1 MAGDAD
7 VVEGRADTMM
17 LHNSKKALLA
27 QARRFRRRAAL
38 RRFVRHQ
45 EGAAAV
51 EFALVAAPFIA
62 LLFAIIET
70 ALVFFAGQVL
80 ETAVADSSRLIM
92 TGQAQ
97 TQNFDQ
103 AKFKQAV
110 CSNVYGLF
118 DCSGGMY
125 VDVRTYSSFGGAT
138 PPSPI
143 NADGTLNNNFV
154 YQPGGPGD
162 IVVAR
167 LLYEWPVYVSM
178 MGMNLANLGN
188 NKRLIVATAAFRNE
202 PYK

>member
-1 MAGDAD
+1 
-7 VVEGRADTMM
+7 M
-17 LHNSKKALLA
+17 LHNPKRALLA
-27 QARRFRRRAAL
+27 RARRL
-38 RRFVRHQ
+38 RRKAVLRGFIRHQ
-45 EGAAAV
+45 KGAAAV

-70 ALVFFAGQVL
+70 ALIFFAGQAL

-110 CSNVYGLF
+110 CSKVYGLF

-125 VDVRTYSSFGGAT
+125 VDVRTYSSFGNAN

-143 NADGTLNNNFV
+143 NPDGTLNNSFV

-167 LLYEWPVYVSM
+167 LLYEWPVYVSL
-178 MGMNLANLGN
+178 MGMDLSNLGN

>member
-7 VVEGRADTMM
+7 VVESRADSMM

-27 QARRFRRRAAL
+27 QAMRFRRRAAL

-118 DCSGGMY
+118 DCSGAMY

-138 PPSPI
+138 PPNPI
-143 NADGTLNNNFV
+143 NPDGTLNNNFV

-167 LLYEWPVYVSM
+167 LLYEWPVYVSL